1 MTLIVGLGNPTKR
14 YERTRHN
21 AGFLLADNLIE
32 RLKPANVSKA
42 AFKGE
47 LYKSGDLLI
56 LKPTTFMNLS
66 GESVLAVKNF
76 YKPEKI
82 IAAHDDLDL
91 PFGALRFKF
100 GGSSGGHNG
109 LKSIDALCGADY
121 FRARMGV
128 GRPNREQ
135 NAADYVLDN
144 WSADETAALGEWIE
158 QAANAALALINE
170 PLELVQS
177 TRSKSG
183 VQRVDS

>member
-1 MTLIVGLGNPTKR
+1 MTLIVGLGNPSKR

-21 AGFLLADNLIE
+21 AGFLLADRLID

-47 LYKSGDLLI
+47 LHKRDDLLI

-82 IAAHDDLDL
+82 IVAHDDIDL

-121 FRARMGV
+121 FRTRMGV
-128 GRPNREQ
+128 GRPSGDQ
-135 NAADYVLDN
+135 SAVDYVLGV
-144 WSADETAALGEWIE
+144 WSADEAAALDEWIE
-158 QAANAALALINE
+158 LASDAALALVSE
-170 PLELVQS
+170 PLERVQA
-177 TRSKSG
+177 TRTKSG
-183 VQRVDS
+183 AI